1 MPSIGVMP
9 MPPATRRYSGRPYW
23 SSKWLSGSETST
35 SVPGSSARTNREPPR
50 LSGTSLTAIRY
61 APSTGR
67 SPTSEYE
74 RMSGSSST
82 ITAMSRCAPV
92 GYGRAPAAGS
102 ISIMRTSLA
111 TSRAS
116 RTRPGPKRLV
126 VSIDPDEAAARKL
139 LEALWRSQR
148 RVEAV
153 ARVAGV
159 LARERLRSGALA
171 PLDRLEDRAVLGLG
185 DVEAAVGLRVAG
197 VDVDEGARRRERQ
210 REDARVGGV
219 EGAAARETEQDGV
232 EALVELD
239 VALERGRGRT
249 VRADDRVELGDAA
262 VQRLELVRVVQA
274 LGGEPRGGA
283 LQDAAQVDRVGGLL
297 ARERAHDEAAARRGP
312 HEPLVLQARERE
324 AQRRARDPEL
334 RRERDL
340 RQPLAAAQL
349 AVEHEL
355 AQAQRR
361 AQPLRQLRRGRAH
374 RIPRRS
380 ASASVASTRVV
391 VPYSAAASPADRR

>member
-9 MPPATRRYSGRPYW
+9 MPPATRRYSGRPYC
-23 SSKWLSGSETST
+23 SSKWLSGSDTST
-35 SVPGSSARTNREPPR
+35 SAPGSSARTNREPPR

-92 GYGRAPAAGS
+92 AYGRAPAAGS
-102 ISIMRTSLA
+102 ISIKRTSVA

-116 RTRPGPKRLV
+116 RTRPGPKCLV

-139 LEALWRSQR
+139 LEALR
-148 RVEAV
+148 RAERRGEAI
-153 ARVAGV
+153 ARVAGM
-159 LARERLRSGALA
+159 LARERLGPGAFA
-171 PLDRLEDRAVLGLG
+171 KLDRLEDRAVLRLG
-185 DVEAAVGLRVAG
+185 DVEASIGLRVAG
-197 VDVDEGARRRERQ
+197 VDVDERARRGERQ
-210 REDARVGGV
+210 REDAGVGGL
-219 EGAAARETEQDGV
+219 ERPASGQAEHDGV

-239 VALERGRGRT
+239 VALERRRGRT
-249 VRADDRVELGDAA
+249 VGAHDRVEPRDAA
-262 VQRLELVRVVQA
+262 VERLEVVWVVEA
-274 LGGEPRGGA
+274 LGGQPGGRA
-283 LQDAAQVDRVGGLL
+283 LEHAAQVDRVGRLL
-297 ARERAHDEAAARRGP
+297 ARERPHDEPAARRRLD
-312 HEPLVLQARERE
+312 EPLVLEAREGE
-324 AQRRARDPEL
+324 AQRRPRDAEL
-334 RRERDL
+334 IRERDL
-340 RQPLAAAQL
+340 REPLAAAQL

-361 AQPLRQLRRGRAH
+361 AQPLRQRRPEGAH

-391 VPYSAAASPADRR
+391 VPYSAVASPAERR

>member
-9 MPPATRRYSGRPYW
+9 MPPATRRYSGRPYC
-23 SSKWLSGSETST
+23 SSKWLSGSDTST
-35 SVPGSSARTNREPPR
+35 SAPGSSARTNREPPR

-61 APSTGR
+61 APSAGR

-92 GYGRAPAAGS
+92 AYGRAPGAGSLSITGRAPAAGS
-102 ISIMRTSLA
+102 ISIRRTSLA

-116 RTRPGPKRLV
+116 RTRPGPKCLV

-139 LEALWRSQR
+139 LEALPRAQR
-148 RVEAV
+148 RVEAL

-159 LARERLRSGALA
+159 LARERLRAGALA
-171 PLDRLEDRAVLGLG
+171 LLDRLEDRAVLGLG

-262 VQRLELVRVVQA
+262 VQRLELVRLVQA
-274 LGGEPRGGA
+274 LGGQPRGGA
-283 LQDAAQVDRVGGLL
+283 LEHAAQVDRVGGLL
-297 ARERAHDEAAARRGP
+297 ARERAHDEAAARRRLD
-312 HEPLVLQARERE
+312 EPLVLETRERE
-324 AQRRARDPEL
+324 AQRRTLDAEL

-355 AQAQRR
+355 AQAQ
-361 AQPLRQLRRGRAH
+361 G
-374 RIPRRS
+374 
-380 ASASVASTRVV
+380 
-391 VPYSAAASPADRR
+391 